1 MYRSALLTLLVSL
14 GALFSCASEPQFPDA
29 SPIAVDE
36 CRREA
41 ALMTERDPWSVH
53 PDPTRSGAEGDR
65 VIEDA
70 RTAEAEAGRSGLA
83 DWPEEVLIYRCLV
96 SRGEPLSAEQ
106 ASELAEWERRL
117 GEQRNR

>member
-1 MYRSALLTLLVSL
+1 MYRSALILLVYL
-14 GALFSCASEPQFPDA
+14 GALCSCASEPQFPDA
-29 SPIAVDE
+29 SPIAVEE

-41 ALMTERDPWSVH
+41 ALMAERDPGVLH
-53 PDPTRSGAEGDR
+53 DPTRSGTEGDR

-83 DWPEEVLIYRCLV
+83 GWPEEVLIYRCLV
-96 SRGEPLSAEQ
+96 SRGEPLSTEQ

-117 GEQRNR
+117 GEQGTR